1 MPAFQY
7 IALNSQG
14 KEVKGISEADS
25 ARQLRQILRDQE
37 LTPMEVEPTNK
48 QFDKGDNRNV
58 FFSLFAPKLKAL
70 DRVLFTRQLSTL
82 LASSMPIEESLNAI
96 AQQNEK
102 QSNKALIMGV
112 RSRVLEGNSLAQSLL
127 EYPSSFSDLYCSS
140 VAAGEQSGF
149 LDQVLDNLSNY
160 LEREHESYRNVEM
173 ALMYPIILL
182 VVAFAIV
189 GALMVYVLPDMIDVI
204 ENTGQTL
211 PWATTLLIG
220 ITELMKSFWWVLLSG
235 LLAVSLIIRGLL
247 NQQKVRL
254 IWDAYKFFLP
264 IIGKIIRSSNSAR
277 FSNTLSILTRSGIPL
292 VDSMKIASEV
302 VANKALQ
309 TDLREATQ
317 DVVEGKSLRE
327 SLESI
332 SYFPPM
338 MMHMIGSGEQSGEL
352 DRMLERIADYQQAEV
367 ERLVSTLVKLFEPAM
382 MIIMGGTV
390 LFIVM
395 AVLLPILSMNQIV

>member
-14 KEVKGISEADS
+14 KEVTGISEADS

-58 FFSLFAPKLKAL
+58 FSLFAPKLKAL

-254 IWDAYKFFLP
+254 IWDSYKFFLP

>member
-7 IALNSQG
+7 VALNPQG
-14 KEVKGISEADS
+14 KEIKGILEADS
-25 ARQLRQILRDQE
+25 ARQLRQTLRDQA
-37 LTPMEVEPTNK
+37 LTPMQVEPSNK
-48 QFDKGDNRNV
+48 QFDKSSNQHG
-58 FFSLFAPKLKAL
+58 FSLFTPKLKAL

-102 QSNKALIMGV
+102 QSNKALIMGI

-127 EYPSSFSDLYCSS
+127 EYPSSFSNLYCSS

-182 VVAFAIV
+182 IVAFVIV
-189 GALMVYVLPDMIDVI
+189 GALMVYVLPDMIGVI

-211 PWATTLLIG
+211 PWATTLLISV
-220 ITELMKSFWWVLLSG
+220 TELLKSFWWVLLCG
-235 LLAVSLIIRGLL
+235 ILALSLFIRGIL
-247 NQQKVRL
+247 NREKVRL
-254 IWDAYKFFLP
+254 IWDAYKFSLP

-277 FSNTLSILTRSGIPL
+277 FSNTLSILTKSGIPL

-309 TDLREATQ
+309 TDLRTATQ

-327 SLESI
+327 SLENI

-352 DRMLERIADYQQAEV
+352 DQMLARVAEYQQAEV

>member
-7 IALNSQG
+7 VALNPQG
-14 KEVKGISEADS
+14 KEIKGILEADS
-25 ARQLRQILRDQE
+25 ARQLRQTLRDQA
-37 LTPMEVEPTNK
+37 LTPMQVEPSNK
-48 QFDKGDNRNV
+48 QFDKDSNQHG
-58 FFSLFAPKLKAL
+58 FSLFTPKLKAL

-102 QSNKALIMGV
+102 QSNKALIMGI

-127 EYPSSFSDLYCSS
+127 EYPSSFSNLYCSS

-182 VVAFAIV
+182 IVAFVIV

-211 PWATTLLIG
+211 PWATTLLISV
-220 ITELMKSFWWVLLSG
+220 TELLKSFWWVLLCG
-235 LLAVSLIIRGLL
+235 ILALSLFIRGIL
-247 NQQKVRL
+247 NREKVRL
-254 IWDAYKFFLP
+254 IWDAYKFSLP

-277 FSNTLSILTRSGIPL
+277 FSNTLSILTKSGIPL

-309 TDLREATQ
+309 TDLRTATQ

-327 SLESI
+327 SLENI

-352 DRMLERIADYQQAEV
+352 DQMLARIAEYQQAEV

>member
-7 IALNSQG
+7 VALNPQG
-14 KEVKGISEADS
+14 KEIKGILEADS
-25 ARQLRQILRDQE
+25 ARQLRQTLRDQA
-37 LTPMEVEPTNK
+37 LTPMQVEPSNK
-48 QFDKGDNRNV
+48 QFDKDSNQHG
-58 FFSLFAPKLKAL
+58 FSLFTPKLKAL

-102 QSNKALIMGV
+102 QSNKALIMGI

-127 EYPSSFSDLYCSS
+127 EYPSSFSNLYCSS

-182 VVAFAIV
+182 IVAFVIV

-211 PWATTLLIG
+211 PWATTLLISV
-220 ITELMKSFWWVLLSG
+220 TELLKSFWWVLLCG
-235 LLAVSLIIRGLL
+235 ILALSLFIRGIL
-247 NQQKVRL
+247 NREKVRL
-254 IWDAYKFFLP
+254 IWDAYKFSLP

-277 FSNTLSILTRSGIPL
+277 FSNTLSILTKSGIPL
-292 VDSMKIASEV
+292 VDAMKIASEV

-309 TDLREATQ
+309 KDLRTATQ

-327 SLESI
+327 SLENI
-332 SYFPPM
+332 SHFPPM

-352 DRMLERIADYQQAEV
+352 DQMLARVAEYQQAEV

>member
-7 IALNSQG
+7 VALNPQG
-14 KEVKGISEADS
+14 KEIKGILEADS
-25 ARQLRQILRDQE
+25 ARQLRQTLRDQA
-37 LTPMEVEPTNK
+37 LTPMQVEPSNK
-48 QFDKGDNRNV
+48 QFDKDSNQHG
-58 FFSLFAPKLKAL
+58 FSLFTPKLKAL

-102 QSNKALIMGV
+102 QSNKALIMGI

-127 EYPSSFSDLYCSS
+127 AYPNSFSNLYCSS

-182 VVAFAIV
+182 IVAFVIV

-211 PWATTLLIG
+211 PWATTLLISV
-220 ITELMKSFWWVLLSG
+220 TELLKSFWWVLLCG
-235 LLAVSLIIRGLL
+235 ILALSLFIRGIL
-247 NQQKVRL
+247 NREKVRL
-254 IWDAYKFFLP
+254 IWDAYKFSLP

-277 FSNTLSILTRSGIPL
+277 FSNTLSILTKSGIPL
-292 VDSMKIASEV
+292 VDAMKIASEV

-309 TDLREATQ
+309 TDLRTATQ

-327 SLESI
+327 SLENI

-352 DRMLERIADYQQAEV
+352 DQMLARVAEYQQAEV

>member
-7 IALNSQG
+7 VALNPQG
-14 KEVKGISEADS
+14 KEIKGILEADS
-25 ARQLRQILRDQE
+25 ARQLRQTLRDQE
-37 LTPMEVEPTNK
+37 LTPMQVEPSNK
-48 QFDKGDNRNV
+48 QFDKDSNQHG
-58 FFSLFAPKLKAL
+58 FSLFTPKLKAL

-102 QSNKALIMGV
+102 QSNKALIMGI

-127 EYPSSFSDLYCSS
+127 EYPSSFSNLYCSS

-182 VVAFAIV
+182 IVAFVIV

-211 PWATTLLIG
+211 PWATTLLISV
-220 ITELMKSFWWVLLSG
+220 TELLKSFWWVLLCG
-235 LLAVSLIIRGLL
+235 ILALSLFIRGIL
-247 NQQKVRL
+247 NREKVRL
-254 IWDAYKFFLP
+254 IWDAYKFSLP

-277 FSNTLSILTRSGIPL
+277 FSNTLSILTKSGIPL
-292 VDSMKIASEV
+292 VDAMKIASEV

-309 TDLREATQ
+309 TDLRTATQ

-327 SLESI
+327 SLENI
-332 SYFPPM
+332 SHFPPM

-352 DRMLERIADYQQAEV
+352 DQMLARVAEYQQAEV